1 MTITAS
7 NHSLDNQGKDQRD
20 KTNNRLLAIV
30 AVVAMSMVGL
40 AYASVPLYKLFC
52 QVTGFGGTTQIA
64 TQAPEQALL
73 TAEPLAVRLD
83 ANVNPQLNWSFVPV
97 EQEVSLKP
105 GEEITAIYR
114 ATNIGAMPSTG
125 TATFNVTPQKAGPYF
140 MKIECFCF
148 TEQTLQPGE
157 SVDMPVRFFL
167 DSEIVSD
174 INTSDID
181 EIVLSYTFFKAM
193 DNTS

>member
-7 NHSLDNQGKDQRD
+7 NHNLHNQGKDQRD
-20 KTNNRLLAIV
+20 KTNNRLLALV

-148 TEQTLQPGE
+148 SEQTLQPGE

>member
-7 NHSLDNQGKDQRD
+7 NHKMHNQGKDHRD
-20 KTNNRLLAIV
+20 KTNNRLLFVV

-64 TQAPEQALL
+64 TQAPEKALI
-73 TAEPLAVRLD
+73 TVEPLAVRLD

-97 EQEVSLKP
+97 QQEVSLKP
-105 GEEITAIYR
+105 GEEVTAIYR
-114 ATNIGAMPSTG
+114 ATNIGTTPSTG

-148 TEQTLQPGE
+148 TQQTLKPGE

-193 DNTS
+193 GNTS

>member
-7 NHSLDNQGKDQRD
+7 NHNMNNQSKDQRE
-20 KTNNRLLAIV
+20 KSNNRLLAVV

-73 TAEPLAVRLD
+73 AVEPLAVRLD

-105 GEEITAIYR
+105 GEEVTAIYR
-114 ATNIGAMPSTG
+114 ATNIGTMPSAG

-174 INTSDID
+174 INTSDVD

>member
-7 NHSLDNQGKDQRD
+7 NHNLHNKGKDQRD
-20 KTNNRLLAIV
+20 KTNNRLLAVV

-73 TAEPLAVRLD
+73 SAEPLAVRLD

>member
-7 NHSLDNQGKDQRD
+7 NHNLHNQGKDQRD
-20 KTNNRLLAIV
+20 KTNNRLLAVV

-64 TQAPEQALL
+64 TQVPEQALL

-97 EQEVSLKP
+97 EQQVSLKP

-114 ATNIGAMPSTG
+114 ATNIGKMPSTG

>member
-7 NHSLDNQGKDQRD
+7 NHNLHNQGKDQRD
-20 KTNNRLLAIV
+20 KTNIRLLAAV

-73 TAEPLAVRLD
+73 IADPLKVRLD

-97 EQEVSLKP
+97 EQQVSLKP

-114 ATNIGAMPSTG
+114 ATNIGKMPSTG

-157 SVDMPVRFFL
+157 SIDMPVRFFL